1 MLLDVTDSDAQKTFG
16 LPPSWKAELIK
27 QNA

>member
-1 MLLDVTDSDAQKTFG
+1 MLLDVTGSDAQKTFG